1 MLRHNGFLWDSV
13 ALSHVGMVRKLN
25 EDACL
30 ERKDIGLW
38 IVADGMGGH
47 SSGDLASQ
55 MIVDTFREISM
66 PDRLADRVGLLEHG
80 LLDINRTLRQEALRR
95 GGNTTIGSTVV
106 IMLAHAQQGILLW
119 AGDSRAYCF
128 RNESLTRITQDHTQV
143 EELIEQGL
151 LLREDAENHPAANVV
166 TRAVGAMDEL
176 YIDLDHHE
184 IQLGDTYLLC
194 SDGLNKEMHEQEIA
208 EFLSRGESARDTGQQ
223 LIDETLRRG
232 SRDNVTLI
240 IARAV
245 ERLD

>member
-30 ERKDIGLW
+30 ERTDIGLW

-55 MIVDTFREISM
+55 MIVDTFREIPL
-66 PDRLADRVGLLEHG
+66 PDRLADRVGLLEDG
-80 LLDINRTLRQEALRR
+80 LLEINRNLREEALRR

-128 RNESLTRITQDHTQV
+128 RNGSLTRITQDHTQV

-151 LLREDAENHPAANVV
+151 LLREDAESHPAANVI

-176 YIDLDHHE
+176 YIDIDHHE
-184 IQLGDTYLLC
+184 IELGDTYLLC
-194 SDGLNKEMHEQEIA
+194 SDGLNKEMHEEEIA
-208 EFLSRGESARDTGQQ
+208 AFLSCGESARETGRQ

-245 ERLD
+245 ERLA